1 MTEATPGQ
9 KPARKSPAKAAAKT
23 KQAEPQQSVAQP
35 APQPQAKPAFVKK
48 EVGGYN
54 FDLKEVPAEFK
65 EAAQSRFGRPG
76 VAMQMSPSKA
86 NGSYKG
92 EVLNSDHYL
101 AQRVSD
107 NSVVFHK
114 KQDIE
119 YASNE
124 LQWRDQNK
132 TLNRANVALHYDEN
146 KAKAY
151 PHDPERENLS
161 KMVNAMKKTAEKLN
175 VPNLEEF
182 KKSLDAVQ
190 GAMWDQMKERR
201 KADQTK
207 ERPQPQQERGQDR
220 SR

>member
-1 MTEATPGQ
+1 MNEATPGQ
-9 KPARKSPAKAAAKT
+9 KPVRKTPAKAPAAS
-23 KQAEPQQSVAQP
+23 KQAEKQPAAQP
-35 APQPQAKPAFVKK
+35 TPQAPAKPAFVKK

-76 VAMQMSPSKA
+76 VAMQMSSSKA

-92 EVLNSDHYL
+92 EVLNSDQYL

-107 NSVVFHK
+107 NSVVFHRK
-114 KQDIE
+114 GDID

-132 TLNRANVALHYDEN
+132 TLNRANIALHYDEN

-151 PHDPERENLS
+151 PHDPERENLN
-161 KMVNAMKKTAEKLN
+161 KMVGAMKKAADRLN
-175 VPNLEEF
+175 VPHLEEF

-190 GAMWDQMKERR
+190 GALWDQMKERR
-201 KADQTK
+201 KAEPSK
-207 ERPQPQQERGQDR
+207 ERPQPQQERGHDH